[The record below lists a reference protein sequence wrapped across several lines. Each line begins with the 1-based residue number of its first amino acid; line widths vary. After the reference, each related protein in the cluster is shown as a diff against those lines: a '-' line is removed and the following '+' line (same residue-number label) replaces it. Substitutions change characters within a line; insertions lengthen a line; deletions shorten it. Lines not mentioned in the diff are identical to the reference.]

1 MEQSSE
7 RVFPGGWQPTL
18 PNPPNTAT
26 ADIQAMVA
34 KLKPQLQEKLNMDIG
49 QCQALFYY
57 SQVVAGANYLIL
69 LRIDVNTFLYVQVF
83 QAPDVDAVPVLTQCY
98 TPKVFNTTLEVP
110 IGGRK

>member
-7 RVFPGGWQPTL
+7 KLILGDWQPTL

-26 ADIQAMVA
+26 EDIQAMVA

-57 SQVVAGANYLIL
+57 SQVVAGFNYLIL
-69 LRIDVNTFLYVQVF
+69 VSCH
-83 QAPDVDAVPVLTQCY
+83 AVYITLTNQ
-98 TPKVFNTTLEVP
+98 
-110 IGGRK
+110 

>member
-7 RVFPGGWQPTL
+7 KVILGGWQPTL

-26 ADIQAMVA
+26 EDIQVMVV

-57 SQVVAGANYLIL
+57 SQVVEGVNYLIL
-69 LRIDVNTFLYVQVF
+69 VSSHAMYNAITNQ
-83 QAPDVDAVPVLTQCY
+83 
-98 TPKVFNTTLEVP
+98 
-110 IGGRK
+110 